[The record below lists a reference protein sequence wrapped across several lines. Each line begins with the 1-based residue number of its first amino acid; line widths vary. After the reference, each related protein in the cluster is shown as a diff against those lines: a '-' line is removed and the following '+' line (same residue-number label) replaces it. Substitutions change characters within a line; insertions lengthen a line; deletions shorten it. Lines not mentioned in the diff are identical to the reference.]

1 MPATANQLSRI
12 THVNNLM
19 DDIHNSSNQVYEHLA
34 EREHQQAKTE
44 IKKLIS
50 NLEGILNSLE
60 DEI

>member
-12 THVNNLM
+12 THVNTIM

-34 EREHQQAKTE
+34 DREHQQAKRE

-50 NLEGILNSLE
+50 SLEVILSSLE
-60 DEI
+60 DDI